1 MEIKQI
7 ASIVNTIQQEVL
19 GDSAIVT
26 EDLSQIVDIGRK
38 LFDAASY
45 DKVTGKLV
53 DHVGRVV
60 FASRP
65 YTGRLLSV
73 YRDGW
78 EYGGALE
85 KVRTVITPASDNESW
100 QLQDGQVYET
110 NKYVQPKVEA
120 RYYNMR
126 TTLEYRQSIADRQ
139 LKSAFSSAVQL
150 NGLLSMLD
158 MGVRNSMTLGTEAL
172 VKRAVNNMSAA
183 AIYAASPLRAI
194 NLLTVYNTTTGSTL
208 TAAAALRDRDFLRF
222 AATEIDRKRR
232 QMADFTAL
240 YNAAG
245 AQTHTPL
252 ELQHVVMHDSLVYAI
267 DNYLRADTYHDK
279 LLANPYG
286 EIVTHWQGTGT
297 SYSWQDSTAIDV
309 LANIPDEASPV
320 AVKQSGIVAAIWD
333 HDAVVVT
340 NEEQRVTS
348 HHVDSADFTN
358 FWYKRDAGYLNAFDE
373 NFIVF
378 YIADPSAA

>member
-7 ASIVNTIQQEVL
+7 ASIINTIQQEVL

-85 KVRTVITPASDNESW
+85 KVRTVITPASENESW

-139 LKSAFSSAVQL
+139 LKSAFSSAEQL
-150 NGLLSMLD
+150 NGLLAMLD

-172 VKRAVNNMSAA
+172 VKRAVNNMCAA
-183 AIYAASPLRAI
+183 AIHSASPLRAI
-194 NLLTVYNTTTGSTL
+194 NLLAVYNTTTGSTL

-333 HDAVVVT
+333 HEAIAVT

-378 YIADPSAA
+378 YIADQSAT